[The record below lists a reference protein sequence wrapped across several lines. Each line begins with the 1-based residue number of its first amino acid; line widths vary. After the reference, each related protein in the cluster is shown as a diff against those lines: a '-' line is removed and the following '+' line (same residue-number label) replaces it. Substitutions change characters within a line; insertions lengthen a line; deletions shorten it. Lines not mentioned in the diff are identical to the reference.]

1 MKLTLPSPYPLQS
14 LETPTSMW
22 TSKGSLT
29 PISHQN
35 FKKYSMHHM
44 YVKQYCM
51 HHKLKREDF
60 KSSFLNLSE

>member
-35 FKKYSMHHM
+35 FKKYSRHVSH
-44 YVKQYCM
+44 VCQTVF
-51 HHKLKREDF
+51 HA
-60 KSSFLNLSE
+60 SQA